1 MSRENLLSIEST
13 VASQRG
19 GGIVSGRRR
28 WRIEWFL
35 TGAPFRNTVGGEGDR
50 DPLPWVLI
58 LFVKSSVGG
67 RLRRGTV
74 DGYLICMAGVQA
86 RVLTPSERRRME
98 TLVSPR
104 AILIVRPFNRFDS
117 ACCAVKR

>member
-50 DPLPWVLI
+50 DPLLI

-74 DGYLICMAGVQA
+74 DGYLIRMA

-117 ACCAVKR
+117 GRCAVKR

>member
-1 MSRENLLSIEST
+1 MVFNGRPVSRYGW
-13 VASQRG
+13 R
-19 GGIVSGRRR
+19 GRRS
-28 WRIEWFL
+28 
-35 TGAPFRNTVGGEGDR
+35 GS
-50 DPLPWVLI
+50 LPWVLI

-117 ACCAVKR
+117 ARCAVKR